1 MNYTQKISKIASK
14 RRNGDVP
21 RISDVLENNYSTS
34 HITNVLNGV
43 RFNDRIVNAAYR
55 LLYRRESNAT
65 KISKLTTKLTET
77 RTMVAA
83 K

>member
-21 RISDVLENNYSTS
+21 RISEVLENNYSTS
-34 HITNVLNGV
+34 HITNVLNGF
-43 RFNDRIVNAAYR
+43 RFNDLIVNAAYR

-65 KISKLTTKLTET
+65 KISKLTTQLT
-77 RTMVAA
+77 AA

>member
-21 RISDVLENNYSTS
+21 RISDVLENDFSTS
-34 HITNVLNGV
+34 HITNVLNGA

-55 LLYRRESNAT
+55 L
-65 KISKLTTKLTET
+65 
-77 RTMVAA
+77 
-83 K
+83 

>member
-65 KISKLTTKLTET
+65 KISKLTTQLT
-77 RTMVAA
+77 AA

>member
-21 RISDVLENNYSTS
+21 RISDVLENDFSTS
-34 HITNVLNGV
+34 HITNVLNGA

-55 LLYRRESNAT
+55 LLYRRESNAA

-77 RTMVAA
+77 KSMVAA